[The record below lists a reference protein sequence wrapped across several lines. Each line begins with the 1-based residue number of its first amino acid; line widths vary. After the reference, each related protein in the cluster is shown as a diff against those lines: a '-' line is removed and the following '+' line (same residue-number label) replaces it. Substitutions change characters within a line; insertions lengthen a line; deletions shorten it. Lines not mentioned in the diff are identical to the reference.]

1 MRTILERYA
10 PVHAAA
16 KDGSGSA
23 GAQSSSK
30 AARASSAKAA
40 REPVDLPTSDQEFTF
55 KSMADAPAWVDPN
68 WASFDRGPALA
79 LPANPVYDGVGPYTT
94 ITARVGDKVVFTA
107 AKGAQPAKFTVVQAD
122 SSTEEGVGTRRM
134 PAMTNASLEDQLKT
148 GWMTPDEL
156 GSDAAA
162 QVIARSPGM
171 RKLIEE
177 GKNAPKEQNVSD
189 VIKT

>member
-55 KSMADAPAWVDPN
+55 KSMADAPVWVDPN

-79 LPANPVYDGVGPYTT
+79 LPANPVYDGVGPYTP
-94 ITARVGDKVVFTA
+94 ITARVGEK
-107 AKGAQPAKFTVVQAD
+107 
-122 SSTEEGVGTRRM
+122 GVGTRRM

-177 GKNAPKEQNVSD
+177 GKNAPKEQDVAD